1 MVAFSK
7 VSMLLGAAHALQS
20 ETVHQV
26 ATDKGIIG
34 RKEVAE
40 IGAGM
45 AALAGITA
53 GAKAIGASASGISD
67 RLSDSSS
74 ADDDSGGDSGCD
86 STGSRTFNRFVKI
99 YLDAR
104 NP

>member
-1 MVAFSK
+1 MAAFSK
-7 VSMLLGAAHALQS
+7 VSMLLGGAHALQS

-34 RKEVAE
+34 QKEVAE

-53 GAKAIGASASGISD
+53 GAKAIGASASGISGS
-67 RLSDSSS
+67 LSASSS
-74 ADDDSGGDSGCD
+74 EDDESGGGGGDSGVD
-86 STGSRTFNRFVKI
+86 SSGSRTLNRFV
-99 YLDAR
+99 R
-104 NP
+104 NYIL